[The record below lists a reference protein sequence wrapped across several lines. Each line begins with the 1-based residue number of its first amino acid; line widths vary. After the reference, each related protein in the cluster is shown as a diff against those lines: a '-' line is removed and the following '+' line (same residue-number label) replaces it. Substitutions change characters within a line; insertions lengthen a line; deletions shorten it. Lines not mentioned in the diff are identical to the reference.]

1 MAELHN
7 PLFENEREFL
17 ERQKLE
23 YERALMGD
31 VEEIK
36 VKTQKVGKIAL
47 IGVGVASG
55 VWLLSKVFGSS
66 KSSAKKLSAGS
77 KGRKKK
83 KRLKSSAPLGV
94 GAVTD
99 DLGFGSAPLTAAHSH
114 SHGRPAQLAPDVYH
128 TDAPDA
134 DPFPPLPPQP
144 NRFSAPHYHAPE
156 PEEEGSGFSS
166 ILADGVQAFLKSDTG
181 KMLMA
186 QATAVVMAYAAKKVG
201 EYLPLVKNPDLATPP
216 EPETRDIDFTYHHDD
231 AHAPRPAL

>member
-7 PLFENEREFL
+7 PLFENEKEFL

-31 VEEIK
+31 VEDIK
-36 VKTQKVGKIAL
+36 AKTQKVGKIAL
-47 IGVGVASG
+47 VGVGVASG

-66 KSSAKKLSAGS
+66 KSSAKKLGASS
-77 KGRKKK
+77 KNRKKK
-83 KRLKSSAPLGV
+83 KRLSSSAPLGV

-99 DLGFGSAPLTAAHSH
+99 DLGFGSAAYSAAPHSY
-114 SHGRPAQLAPDVYH
+114 GRPAQLAPDVYH
-128 TDAPDA
+128 TDAADA
-134 DPFPPLPPQP
+134 DPFPPLPPRP
-144 NRFSAPHYHAPE
+144 APTPFAGAGYQVPE
-156 PEEEGSGFSS
+156 PEEDSGFTS

-201 EYLPLVKNPDLATPP
+201 DYLPLVKNPDLATPP
-216 EPETRDIDFTYHHDD
+216 EPETRDIDFTYHDD
-231 AHAPRPAL
+231 AHAPRPTL